1 MRMWQ
6 RLTYSTAVAAAI
18 LLLGARPARAQAVD
32 PLGHSHLSMYMGVF
46 EPQGDSDLW
55 DFNEEFTTQDV
66 VDFDDFIGGIS
77 FGVPLGRFADMDFG
91 TSFYDGHA
99 DVVYRD
105 IFTVDG
111 DKIHQEHR
119 LQLMPFE
126 VSFKLFLIPRVSS
139 GGHLYPLVPYLGG
152 GGGIL
157 LWRYRE
163 EGLFVDDIEDP
174 FFVFADDRETRGV
187 TPTLHALAGMEIQFT
202 PAAVMFFEGRY
213 HWAEDD
219 LGSDFDS
226 AFDDF
231 DLSGFSLTAGF
242 TWRFG
247 VPHRRP
253 AYDEEFD

>member
-6 RLTYSTAVAAAI
+6 RLTILSAVTTAS
-18 LLLGARPARAQAVD
+18 LLLGARPALAQPVNA
-32 PLGHSHLSMYMGVF
+32 LGHSHLSMYLGVF

-91 TSFYDGHA
+91 TAFYDGHS

-105 IFTVDG
+105 IFTIDG

-126 VSFKLFLIPRVSS
+126 VSFKLLPLPRASGGRLHPLIP
-139 GGHLYPLVPYLGG
+139 YFGG

-174 FFVFADDRETRGV
+174 VFVSADDRETRGV
-187 TPTLHALAGMEIQFT
+187 TPTLHALAGMEIQFA
-202 PAAVMFFEGRY
+202 PEAAMFFEGRY
-213 HWAEDD
+213 RWAEDD

-247 VPHRRP
+247 VPRRQP
-253 AYDEEFD
+253 ALDEEFD